1 MNDNSNGIFA
11 DLSHSDFSALLLVK
25 GKSMMELLF
34 SGDLGKLVLDAIFIR
49 NLVQLFGI
57 EVDKGLLNG

>member
-11 DLSHSDFSALLLVK
+11 DLSHSDFSTLLLVK